1 MTMMPGMPWH
11 SLFALRH
18 SSRGHGYDMDIYIYI
33 YIYIY
38 MTLMH
43 MLVRIMMSSKKR
55 QDGNRS
61 LLPFKGSLKAPEST
75 ETKARCT

>member
-33 YIYIY
+33 YIYIHIY
-38 MTLMH
+38 
-43 MLVRIMMSSKKR
+43 
-55 QDGNRS
+55 D
-61 LLPFKGSLKAPEST
+61 FDAY
-75 ETKARCT
+75 ARKDNDVE